1 MKIVGLVAENVKRIK
16 VVEVRAKGKSVIV
29 VGGQNDQ
36 GKSSLLDAIEMA
48 LEGKRSHP
56 KEPLRRGAKRG
67 RVVVELDDIVV
78 TRTFAAGGG
87 TELKVESKAGKQ
99 FPSPQAMLDKLYSDL
114 TFDPLTFE
122 RQDADEQAE
131 IIRKIVGLDFRALD
145 EERQKL
151 YEQRTDENR
160 SLKALQVSYD
170 AAVHHDDAP
179 DDEVSIDDLAR
190 ELETA
195 EQLQR
200 AADKAE
206 RDVDAVEAEMT
217 RLQEQIEREQTRI
230 AELKRM
236 LAQSEATVATL
247 NGQLAA
253 KETAAAE
260 ATARSQE
267 ASEKVPDTAA
277 IRARLAE
284 ANSINTKVREN
295 RQHYSA
301 QEMLEDARARVAELT
316 SKIDQIDEQK
326 AEQLATAK
334 YPVDGLAMSA
344 DGTVLFGG
352 IPFEQASTSDR
363 IRVSVAIGLALHPK
377 LRVLLVR
384 DGSLIGAAKLQ
395 VIEEMV
401 KQADAQLWIEMMQEE
416 PTSKTTV
423 FIHDGMAVS
432 RKQDGAGTGE
442 VKA

>member
-16 VVEVRAKGKSVIV
+16 VVDVRAKGKSVIV

-87 TELKVESKAGKQ
+87 TELVVESKAGKR

-114 TFDPLTFE
+114 TFDPLSFE
-122 RQDADEQAE
+122 RQEPGDQAE

-145 EERQKL
+145 DERQKL
-151 YEQRTDENR
+151 YDQRTDENR
-160 SLKALQVSYD
+160 SLKALQVTYD
-170 AAVHHDDAP
+170 ATIHHDDAP

-190 ELETA
+190 ELEKA

-200 AADKAE
+200 DADKAE
-206 RDVDAVEAEMT
+206 RAVESLDAEAV
-217 RLQEQIEREQTRI
+217 RLKEQIEQEQTRI

-236 LAQSEATVATL
+236 IAQSEAKVSTL

-253 KETAAAE
+253 NESASAAA
-260 ATARSQE
+260 AARSQE
-267 ASEKVPDTAA
+267 ASEVVPDTTE
-277 IRARLAE
+277 IRARLAA
-284 ANSINTKVREN
+284 ANDVNTKVREN
-295 RQHYSA
+295 RQHYAA
-301 QEMLEDARARVAELT
+301 QEMLEDARARVADLT
-316 SKIDQIDEQK
+316 AKIDQIDEQK

-423 FIHDGMAVS
+423 FIHDGMVVS
-432 RKQDGAGTGE
+432 RKQDGGTAAVE
-442 VKA
+442 A